1 MCDVQDAVLMLS
13 SVNLTGGVQRR
24 RTAEDQLQMRSYFQ
38 ENDLISVRAGSAAHS
53 AALFVAVIH
62 DAIHR
67 LMYIR
72 SMLMVQSHCTRVR

>member
-1 MCDVQDAVLMLS
+1 
-13 SVNLTGGVQRR
+13 
-24 RTAEDQLQMRSYFQ
+24 MRSYFQ